1 MAFLETIR
9 RLWKHKILVF
19 LVILLAVVAAVLS
32 AYRITSSGLEKRSLS
47 VSAASSQI
55 LVDSVPSALAQG
67 VETST
72 FEALATRAKIYG
84 QYLASLS
91 ARVEI
96 AERAGVP
103 VASLSTSGPFST
115 ATGQIN
121 YSAESSGERASEL
134 LQEGAGNRLVFS
146 AQEGVPIIT
155 VDSQAG
161 DTDTAVALASASYA
175 TLRRYIKGLEVE
187 GKPLRHGV
195 TVRQLGAPEGGTLG
209 GSNDM
214 MLMALAFLLTLGLG
228 CAAIL
233 VIPGV
238 VKRWRSLG
246 EADADRARAAEVAAV
261 DEPLHSTDELI
272 LPPYPVVGAQRGRRR
287 KGESRNGEHRKGDH
301 RNGEHRDAEHRN
313 GERRDADETTPPVTG
328 QPATTG

>member
-9 RLWKHKILVF
+9 RLWQHKILLT
-19 LVILLAVVAAVLS
+19 LVLVLAVAAAILS
-32 AYRITSSGLEKRSLS
+32 AYRVSPSGLEKRSLS

-67 VETST
+67 AETST

-91 ARVEI
+91 ARLEI
-96 AERAGVP
+96 AKRAGVP
-103 VASLSTSGPFST
+103 PASLSTSGPFSS
-115 ATGQIN
+115 ATGQVN
-121 YSAESSGERASEL
+121 YTAETSGERASEL

-155 VDSQAG
+155 VDAQAG
-161 DTDTAVALASASYA
+161 NTDTAIALASASYA
-175 TLRRYIKGLEVE
+175 TLRSYIKELEVE

-214 MLMALAFLLTLGLG
+214 MLMILAFALTFGLG

-233 VIPGV
+233 VIPTMV
-238 VKRWRSLG
+238 QRWRLLN
-246 EADADRARAAEVAAV
+246 AADRGEDGSEEDFDRAAPGSDHESIRPI
-261 DEPLHSTDELI
+261 DRSLDGSDELI
-272 LPPYPVVGAQRGRRR
+272 LPPYPAVTEHRRR
-287 KGESRNGEHRKGDH
+287 PRKGKGEILDH
-301 RNGEHRDAEHRN
+301 DNRDSEEAK
-313 GERRDADETTPPVTG
+313 PPVTG
-328 QPATTG
+328 HPAPTS

>member
-19 LVILLAVVAAVLS
+19 LVLLLAIGAAILS
-32 AYRITSSGLEKRSLS
+32 SYQVSSEGLKSRSLS

-55 LVDSVPSALAQG
+55 LVDSVPSALSQG

-115 ATGQIN
+115 ATGQVN
-121 YSAESSGERASEL
+121 YSAESSGERATEL

-161 DTDTAVALASASYA
+161 NTDTAIALASASYA
-175 TLRRYIKGLEVE
+175 TLHKYIKGLDVE

-209 GSNDM
+209 GSNDK
-214 MLMALAFLLTLGLG
+214 MLMALAFILTFGLG
-228 CAAIL
+228 CGLIL

-238 VKRWRSLG
+238 VARWRSLG
-246 EADADRARAAEVAAV
+246 EADKDRAREADRARETEGASIRAV
-261 DEPLHSTDELI
+261 DEPLHGSDDLI
-272 LPPYPVVGAQRGRRR
+272 LPPYPVVSEQRGRSRKNGRR
-287 KGESRNGEHRKGDH
+287 DPDL
-301 RNGEHRDAEHRN
+301 RDAERH
-313 GERRDADETTPPVTG
+313 DADETKPPVTG